1 MTKLPRDVRR
11 ADEMR
16 QTDPPILKLLSEFTV
31 DGNEASNAV
40 VVGRKTPYI
49 FKQPINVR
57 NPFDTE

>member
-1 MTKLPRDVRR
+1 
-11 ADEMR
+11 MR